1 MKRTID
7 EIYNIIIEK
16 RENAVKDLRNK
27 MAQVSKLCA
36 ELTFDELEIS
46 IDYDYLKEKQRELTG
61 EIEAYTD
68 VLCLIESS
76 QILKEDNE

>member
-16 RENAVKDLRNK
+16 RDNAESHLERNGGITKANCIDEKGYPLLRTG
-27 MAQVSKLCA
+27 L
-36 ELTFDELEIS
+36 EL
-46 IDYDYLKEKQRELTG
+46 KG
-61 EIEAYTD
+61 EILAYTD

-76 QILKEDNE
+76 QILKEDK

>member
-7 EIYNIIIEK
+7 EIYNIIVEK
-16 RENAVKDLRNK
+16 RKNAIYDRTKQIREENLDKFVRLN
-27 MAQVSKLCA
+27 
-36 ELTFDELEIS
+36 
-46 IDYDYLKEKQRELTG
+46 G

-76 QILKEDNE
+76 QILKEDNEK

>member
-16 RENAVKDLRNK
+16 RRNARNDRERKRNDLSN
-27 MAQVSKLCA
+27 SK
-36 ELTFDELEIS
+36 EWRDNES
-46 IDYDYLKEKQRELTG
+46 IILYG

-68 VLCLIESS
+68 VICLIESS
-76 QILKEDNE
+76 QILKEDK